1 MKVFDLCC
9 EADHRF
15 EGWFASEAEY
25 ERQIAESLVEC
36 PFCGSRSLRKM
47 LSAPRLNLSHSQAER
62 AAPEPAAHPSQMA
75 RDQIQAMWMQMARQI
90 IESTEDV
97 GARFAEEARK
107 FITVKLKSG
116 RFAAPPVRTKRPHWL
131 TKGSKCLP
139 CRCPPL
145 SRVRFS
151 NKCGCGKGGASS
163 SRTPLFA
170 RIRFMTLA

>member
-36 PFCGSRSLRKM
+36 PFCSSRSLRKM

-62 AAPEPAAHPSQMA
+62 TAADPAAHSSQMA
-75 RDQIQAMWMQMARQI
+75 REQIQAMWMQMARRI
-90 IESTEDV
+90 IETTEDV

-107 FITVKLKSG
+107 IHYREAEERAIRGTASADETAALADEGIEVLALPLPAALKG
-116 RFAAPPVRTKRPHWL
+116 PVQ
-131 TKGSKCLP
+131 
-139 CRCPPL
+139 
-145 SRVRFS
+145 
-151 NKCGCGKGGASS
+151 
-163 SRTPLFA
+163 
-170 RIRFMTLA
+170 

>member
-47 LSAPRLNLSHSQAER
+47 LSAPRLNLSYSQTER
-62 AAPEPAAHPSQMA
+62 TAPEPAAHPSQMA
-75 RDQIQAMWMQMARQI
+75 RDQIQAMWMQMARRI

-107 FITVKLKSG
+107 IHYREAEERAIRGTASADETAALADEGIEVLALPLPAALKG
-116 RFAAPPVRTKRPHWL
+116 P
-131 TKGSKCLP
+131 
-139 CRCPPL
+139 
-145 SRVRFS
+145 
-151 NKCGCGKGGASS
+151 
-163 SRTPLFA
+163 
-170 RIRFMTLA
+170 IQ